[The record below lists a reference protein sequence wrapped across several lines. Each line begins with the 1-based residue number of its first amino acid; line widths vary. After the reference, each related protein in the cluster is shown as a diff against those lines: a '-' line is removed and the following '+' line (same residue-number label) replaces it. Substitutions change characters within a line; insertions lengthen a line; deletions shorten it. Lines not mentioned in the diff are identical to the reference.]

1 MLRRPPGKRLY
12 KESKE
17 RMRVKL
23 SYTAQIEEVLPEA
36 AYLLKNLG
44 DTINETIKN
53 YNELL
58 TQLEEEE
65 TFNTH
70 QFFNTLDVVRQ
81 ALGKI
86 DHRLLEVG
94 EIVSGY
100 EKYKTQKRLVSSA
113 VAAPPDIAQEEIVHV
128 ENDEALS
135 EEDPPHPREEAS
147 E

>member
-1 MLRRPPGKRLY
+1 LY

-23 SYTAQIEEVLPEA
+23 SYTAQVEEVLPEA

-44 DTINETIKN
+44 DTINQIIKN

-58 TQLEEEE
+58 TQLDEEKAFS
-65 TFNTH
+65 TS
-70 QFFNTLDVVRQ
+70 QFFDNLDAVRQ
-81 ALGKI
+81 SLGKV
-86 DHRLLEVG
+86 DYRLLEVG

-100 EKYKTQKRLVSSA
+100 EKYKAQQRLEGLHEERS
-113 VAAPPDIAQEEIVHV
+113 PQIAEE
-128 ENDEALS
+128 EAL
-135 EEDPPHPREEAS
+135 EPEEEAG

>member
-1 MLRRPPGKRLY
+1 MY

-23 SYTAQIEEVLPEA
+23 SYTAQVEEVLPEA

-44 DTINETIKN
+44 DTINQIIKN

-58 TQLEEEE
+58 TQLDEEKAFS
-65 TFNTH
+65 TS
-70 QFFNTLDVVRQ
+70 QFFDNLDAVRQ
-81 ALGKI
+81 SLGKV
-86 DHRLLEVG
+86 DYRLLEVG

-100 EKYKTQKRLVSSA
+100 EKYKAQQRLEGLHEERS
-113 VAAPPDIAQEEIVHV
+113 PQIAEE
-128 ENDEALS
+128 EAL
-135 EEDPPHPREEAS
+135 EPEEEAG